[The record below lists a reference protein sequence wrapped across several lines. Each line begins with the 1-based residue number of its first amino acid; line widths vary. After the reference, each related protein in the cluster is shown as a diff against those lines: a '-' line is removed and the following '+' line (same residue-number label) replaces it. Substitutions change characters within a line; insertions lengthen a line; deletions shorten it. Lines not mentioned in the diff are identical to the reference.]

1 MVVEDTE
8 SLPGGENVNW
18 KEGLGLKSNFNS
30 QVEKGKLA
38 MEVIMEVEGK
48 PRGCCASEMRGLFRE
63 AGSDQQH
70 QLLWRD

>member
-8 SLPGGENVNW
+8 SLPGGRHELE
-18 KEGLGLKSNFNS
+18 EGLGLKSNFNS

-48 PRGCCASEMRGLFRE
+48 PRGCSASEIRLNNE